1 MYFKFWPNFSLY
13 QVKLYFIG
21 FLMILIML
29 ALGHALSI
37 FLPLPAPV
45 LGLILCAI
53 TCAALGEVP
62 KSLLLISQLL
72 LSNMALF
79 FLPLIVSATLYIDL
93 IREIWLPVLVSLVL
107 STLIAIAIT
116 AKLADIQLTGTS
128 DE

>member
-1 MYFKFWPNFSLY
+1 
-13 QVKLYFIG
+13 
-21 FLMILIML
+21 MILTML
-29 ALGHALSI
+29 ALGHVLSL

-45 LGLILCAI
+45 LGLILCAVS
-53 TCAALGEVP
+53 CAALGEVP

-93 IREIWLPVLVSLVL
+93 IIEIWLPVLISLIL
-107 STLIAIAIT
+107 STLVAIAIT
-116 AKLADIQLTGTS
+116 AKLADIKLARTS